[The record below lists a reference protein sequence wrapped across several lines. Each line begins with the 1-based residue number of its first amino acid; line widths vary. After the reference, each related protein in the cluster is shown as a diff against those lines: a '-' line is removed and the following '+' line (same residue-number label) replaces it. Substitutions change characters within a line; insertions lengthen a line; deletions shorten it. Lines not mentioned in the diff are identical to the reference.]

1 MKIQPQRCWV
11 FGFLFLCRQTNSGKE
26 KQEWKENKYMKSQKK
41 NLRQIALVH
50 EMYDVFS
57 F

>member
-50 EMYDVFS
+50 EMYDVLS